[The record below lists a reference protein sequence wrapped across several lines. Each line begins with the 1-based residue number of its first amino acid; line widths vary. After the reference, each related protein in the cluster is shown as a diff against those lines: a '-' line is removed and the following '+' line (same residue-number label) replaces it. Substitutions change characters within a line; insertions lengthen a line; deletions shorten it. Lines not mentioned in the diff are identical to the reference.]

1 MSWLTVD
8 GLTGRLLLTGTA
20 KAVHESISSFRASFL
35 VVVGFGTNGSSRSPA
50 CGIDLGLA
58 SERVYVC

>member
-1 MSWLTVD
+1 MSWLTLD
-8 GLTGRLLLTGTA
+8 DLTGGLFLTGTA
-20 KAVHESISSFRASFL
+20 KVVHESLGSLRTSFV
-35 VVVGFGTNGSSRSPA
+35 VVVGFGKNGSLRSPA